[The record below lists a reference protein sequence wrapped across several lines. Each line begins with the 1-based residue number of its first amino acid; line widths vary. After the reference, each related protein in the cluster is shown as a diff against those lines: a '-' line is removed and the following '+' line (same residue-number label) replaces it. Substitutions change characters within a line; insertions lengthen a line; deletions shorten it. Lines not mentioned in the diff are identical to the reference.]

1 MAFVK
6 KSLQISKKRGTK
18 NLIIC
23 GTGLYQNNHFIRT
36 IQNRCVIQ
44 LYYENL
50 KLSVQ
55 SEKSP
60 FRQFDFLVNLI
71 FRPENA
77 LAERAVQNNQSI
89 RTNKTGR

>member
-1 MAFVK
+1 MQFKGNLIKFVK
-6 KSLQISKKRGTK
+6 NSLQISKKRGTK

-36 IQNRCVIQ
+36 LQNRCVIQ

-50 KLSVQ
+50 NLSVQ

-60 FRQFDFLVNLI
+60 VRQFDYFGILKI
-71 FRPENA
+71 P
-77 LAERAVQNNQSI
+77 
-89 RTNKTGR
+89 T

>member
-1 MAFVK
+1 MFRFFIKLNDKFLKIIIGFCK

-60 FRQFDFLVNLI
+60 FRQFDFFGKLN
-71 FRPENA
+71 FP
-77 LAERAVQNNQSI
+77 
-89 RTNKTGR
+89 T